1 MDIEVAAEKGI
12 NYVTFRPFDNMP
24 QVLINTSKG
33 MQRRQIQSKGERHSL
48 RPNPE
53 WPHISGTGTQALAL
67 EQKNPARKEICYGH
81 APGITWVVESLLLR
95 GCYRHA
101 HARAQISAFV
111 IKQQSYDGRRAAA
124 VGAYALLHVG
134 IRVLGS
140 RELNQQSL

>member
-1 MDIEVAAEKGI
+1 MSRGAHPATCL
-12 NYVTFRPFDNMP
+12 NFLST
-24 QVLINTSKG
+24 LAS
-33 MQRRQIQSKGERHSL
+33 ERHSL
-48 RPNPE
+48 RQNPE
-53 WPHISGTGTQALAL
+53 WRHISGTGTQALAL
-67 EQKNPARKEICYGH
+67 EPKNPARKEVCYGH

-101 HARAQISAFV
+101 HARAQICAFV